1 MVAES
6 DSGLTHEEIQAAEGL
21 LRFIDESPSAFHAVS
36 ALRARF
42 DEAGFVFLPEA
53 QTWSCKPGG
62 CYYTV
67 RNGSSIIAFKVGG
80 AVSEGYHFQI
90 TASHSDSPLFK
101 IKAQP
106 ALEGPGSYRR
116 LNVEAY
122 GGMIDYTWF
131 DRPLSLAGR
140 VMVQAGNR
148 IESRLVSLDRDVAL
162 IPSLAIHMD
171 HGVNNGFAP
180 NRRIDLCPV
189 VSAGALEKEALQP
202 LLANELDLHPDQIVS
217 HDLYLV
223 NRQAPCIWGAAG
235 EFISAPRLDDLM
247 CAYASAEAFLRS
259 SNDSSV
265 SVYCCFD
272 NEEVGS
278 NTKQGAMSTF
288 LPDTLM
294 RLNGA
299 LGGTEEWY
307 HRALAGSL
315 LVSCDNAHAVHPN
328 HPEKSDEGNR
338 SYLNQGIVVK
348 EAANQKYCTDAF
360 SSAVFCAVC
369 NNANVP
375 FQRFANRSDMA
386 GGSTLGNLSNIQ
398 ASMHGVDVGCAQL
411 AMHSAY
417 ETAGARDVM
426 LATRALL
433 AFFDADI
440 QISGAD
446 SATLR

>member
-6 DSGLTHEEIQAAEGL
+6 GSGLTHEEIQAAEGL

-80 AVSEGYHFQI
+80 AVSEGCHFQI

-106 ALEGPGSYRR
+106 DLEGPGSYRR

-140 VMVQAGNR
+140 VMVQIGNR

-189 VSAGALEKEALQP
+189 VSAARWRKK
-202 LLANELDLHPDQIVS
+202 HC
-217 HDLYLV
+217 
-223 NRQAPCIWGAAG
+223 NR
-235 EFISAPRLDDLM
+235 
-247 CAYASAEAFLRS
+247 
-259 SNDSSV
+259 
-265 SVYCCFD
+265 
-272 NEEVGS
+272 
-278 NTKQGAMSTF
+278 F
-288 LPDTLM
+288 LPM
-294 RLNGA
+294 
-299 LGGTEEWY
+299 
-307 HRALAGSL
+307 S
-315 LVSCDNAHAVHPN
+315 
-328 HPEKSDEGNR
+328 
-338 SYLNQGIVVK
+338 
-348 EAANQKYCTDAF
+348 
-360 SSAVFCAVC
+360 
-369 NNANVP
+369 
-375 FQRFANRSDMA
+375 
-386 GGSTLGNLSNIQ
+386 
-398 ASMHGVDVGCAQL
+398 
-411 AMHSAY
+411 
-417 ETAGARDVM
+417 
-426 LATRALL
+426 
-433 AFFDADI
+433 
-440 QISGAD
+440 
-446 SATLR
+446 

>member
-6 DSGLTHEEIQAAEGL
+6 GSGLTHEEIQAAEGL

-106 ALEGPGSYRR
+106 DLEGPGSYRR

-140 VMVQAGNR
+140 VMVQIGNR

-223 NRQAPCIWGAAG
+223 NRQAPCI
-235 EFISAPRLDDLM
+235 
-247 CAYASAEAFLRS
+247 
-259 SNDSSV
+259 
-265 SVYCCFD
+265 
-272 NEEVGS
+272 
-278 NTKQGAMSTF
+278 
-288 LPDTLM
+288 
-294 RLNGA
+294 
-299 LGGTEEWY
+299 
-307 HRALAGSL
+307 
-315 LVSCDNAHAVHPN
+315 
-328 HPEKSDEGNR
+328 
-338 SYLNQGIVVK
+338 
-348 EAANQKYCTDAF
+348 
-360 SSAVFCAVC
+360 
-369 NNANVP
+369 
-375 FQRFANRSDMA
+375 
-386 GGSTLGNLSNIQ
+386 
-398 ASMHGVDVGCAQL
+398 
-411 AMHSAY
+411 
-417 ETAGARDVM
+417 
-426 LATRALL
+426 
-433 AFFDADI
+433 
-440 QISGAD
+440 
-446 SATLR
+446 